1 MVRPPRARPRATLA
15 GTRPFRMEVPPLP
28 GRWLPEQ
35 TVPPL
40 RRNRHSLSTEYRVAT
55 RCGTSSTERQP
66 DDDAG
71 EHHQPRL
78 DRGGCQVRRG
88 QAKLGEGF
96 KNHDGTPGTAR
107 GAWCNERTSE
117 SLAHRVAPVCLA
129 GAGPMRRVLAG
140 DGRPRREIR
149 GEFITRCGCLYLAW
163 GCRISLYAWARGT
176 CALRH
181 RAACRPQGAPL
192 RSGGVGLRSGGEG
205 ERRMTSP
212 RRSPSPPER
221 SGALV

>member
-1 MVRPPRARPRATLA
+1 
-15 GTRPFRMEVPPLP
+15 MEVPPLP

-71 EHHQPRL
+71 EHHHPRL

-88 QAKLGEGF
+88 QTKLGEGF

-163 GCRISLYAWARGT
+163 GCRISLYARARGG
-176 CALRH
+176 CVLRH
-181 RAACRPQGAPL
+181 TGTEASPLGRWRTTHAGQETRISRPNESPAPG
-192 RSGGVGLRSGGEG
+192 SG
-205 ERRMTSP
+205 
-212 RRSPSPPER
+212 
-221 SGALV
+221 SGARREQVSPGR